1 MPPDAVLTLVLVRHG
16 ETEGESSVRY
26 HGRNDVALSDLG
38 RAQMRSVRRAIE
50 ERFGARRFSH
60 VFSSPMIRA
69 LESARI
75 VTGESAISTLHE
87 FAEVDFGLFEGLTA
101 EEIEQRHPE
110 EFARWNLN
118 RLASDYQYP
127 GGEHRGDFARRIEGG
142 LERMLE
148 LIDREPSARDTR
160 AIVVAH
166 RGVIRTIVNKLT
178 MTEPHVDLGSIQIL
192 VRDHTWRPELL
203 DHVAHL
209 EE

>member
-16 ETEGESSVRY
+16 ETEGESSIRY
-26 HGRNDVALSDLG
+26 HGRNDVALSHLG
-38 RAQMRSVRRAIE
+38 RTQMWSVRRAIE
-50 ERFGARRFSH
+50 ERFGSRGFLH

-75 VTGESAISTLHE
+75 IMGESAISTLNE

-118 RLASDYQYP
+118 RLASDYRYP
-127 GGEHRGDFARRIEGG
+127 GGEHRGDFARRIERG
-142 LERMLE
+142 LARMLE
-148 LIDREPSARDTR
+148 LIDREPSARDMR

-166 RGVIRTIVNKLT
+166 RGVLRTIVNKLVE
-178 MTEPHVDLGSIQIL
+178 TEPHVDLGSIQIL
-192 VRDHTWRPELL
+192 VRDRTWRPELL
-203 DHVAHL
+203 DHIAHL